1 MSAFCFSLLCGG
13 VHRQALCNNNNNN
26 IFLSVTA
33 VGYKPKSQLTGLASD
48 SPPHQLMDKASP
60 NLSTASK
67 SASLP
72 GYNNRGFHGAV
83 YNNPSSQATVTSL
96 YGGGGGGANA
106 LSSFVNK
113 NQTDQKSVSKVVA
126 TDQQPLA
133 GQKKKKWTGWSG
145 FFRRNSK
152 PSSAQQTAPPV
163 HDDTIS
169 SDEETG
175 PAQQHHHQQHQAT
188 SHSRLVGSPV
198 ASGGC
203 HQAKA
208 LTSEEASKKRLF
220 LQHPPRTLSKDR
232 SPVVDSLS
240 PLQSDLSASQTSLS
254 RKERR
259 DAILARA
266 QARRQ
271 NNGAISAGGSSSDEQ
286 PDNVDVQV
294 HHQHLRAPSPSS
306 YWRCGGHHQSQES
319 LTSNG
324 SASRS
329 AGHAKSRTGRTE
341 RYLQRRSRDEDSLR
355 REMQQ
360 TTQQQQQQQQQSQSS
375 RHASPSCA
383 DWPSTCAQLNPST
396 SKLPGGGASNQR
408 WLSPVSSSIQGPWGG
423 APATAAAHHHPE
435 TGPSNGVQR
444 VMGESPVTLRKPA
457 YNSHNNSHNNN
468 NSPVVGRAQ
477 SALVTHPKLSTPPP
491 PPPRNPLK
499 KSYLLQVQSGD
510 QQQTGQQPGQ
520 QLPLHSSSGRPTSF
534 SFGDLSRFGQ
544 QQQQQQQQ
552 QHQLSPGPSS
562 LHDYQ
567 NVDQDGRLIPTSNSH
582 ALHLPVTSPVQR
594 RVLNSSPQQRQQPGS
609 PSGRHHSAF
618 FPSVSAKSP
627 SPFKSPDQERSK
639 PPPWLASPVSA
650 MKQSAASPCA
660 PPVREFWRSKE
671 VQQQKQTPTSTKSA
685 RERLAPFHLTGNN
698 GSVSSLNSDLSSPRS
713 RDPGAQHH
721 NNSNSSNNAVA
732 ISPAGVDC
740 PPFYMATTTGSALNS
755 VNGAAAA
762 AGTPRNRFPPVS
774 NDHNNTNNNQQ
785 QQPPHHHVRELS
797 QLKPST
803 DRHLEQ
809 AICELEQ
816 IYRSLKLDGDEDL
829 LDRAERR
836 DLPTVHQ
843 QLAQLPY
850 SSVSAASV
858 CSGSESGGD
867 PLGGH
872 GITSDLDTMM
882 NWSISGSFENLGSAS
897 TTTTSANNTEPQ
909 RVRAPPNRRSAVPD
923 KVADDMAVRRLAAAA
938 RKSQCND
945 PQAIAAQSGSYLL
958 LSPSL
963 TAAMATDSPD
973 LDGSGCSRSGSFSP
987 DEPDVIYDDVAYRQI
1002 RQANKSLRVAEP
1014 QPPFGIPLGPVTPAS
1029 PSDYLHSSVTP
1040 EQMDLRPLLH
1050 PTKYPDL
1057 VRDDLA
1063 FRNLRKDAGQ
1073 LQLPPGPVNTDK
1085 LDDLL
1090 LQYVPQQSATKSLKK
1105 KRAIRSLSANIGQ
1118 LIRMDAARPS
1128 GGGGVVDFNRA
1139 NDDREEEEDERYI
1152 GFNPFDSRA
1161 QSLSDLLDESA
1172 GYPTNNNTYNSNNNS
1187 NQLGK
1192 CAKTPRAVKQ
1202 RSGLKRV
1209 GKSVEPDDVDAI
1221 IQRQVRPMASWVE
1234 RAHLSDVPASST
1246 ETITN
1251 VTERV
1256 PALAKLYPTSAL
1268 ATTRKSE
1275 VVAPVQQQQQQQPPD
1290 LEMDHLIC
1298 ELSECSV
1305 AAPPATAPAAPGAGR
1320 RRQVDSSGLQ
1330 LALKP
1335 PTGAGSFSSEV
1346 PGASSTSPAASLHC
1360 WEESPLFQ
1368 STPQFHFTQ
1377 QQQQQQQQRSASPAN
1392 SSDSGQ
1398 VSCCAREVRQILHHQ
1413 IRQEEK
1419 ERERLASMASSSSG
1433 EGTGSE
1439 PAGSIQRPDP
1449 TTPLHPHAACRS
1461 SPAVRLPPV
1470 QVASDDTVC
1479 KLHET
1484 IVTSTSVAYTGHV
1497 ETAITTTTT
1506 TTMSPSPIVVQQTV
1520 DWVLPNEPGSDDGI
1534 DSLPARSSSRSSPEM
1549 EEWSNSSRLSST
1561 SSSSSSSGHDEE
1573 DRENEVVVAGP
1584 IPVEQGQLSVCQSAA
1599 RWLSMSDG
1607 QGQGKMSAPAHHS
1620 WGWLGGGGG
1629 DGDGRGAAA
1638 ETAPTTTTTA
1648 QHIIVMHQVVCA
1660 GCILTSL
1667 LTLCGLDL
1675 TTCAQLLLALL
1686 ALAAVFCDMH

>member
-1 MSAFCFSLLCGG
+1 
-13 VHRQALCNNNNNN
+13 
-26 IFLSVTA
+26 
-33 VGYKPKSQLTGLASD
+33 
-48 SPPHQLMDKASP
+48 MDKASP
-60 NLSTASK
+60 NFSAASTK

-83 YNNPSSQATVTSL
+83 YNTSSQATVTPL
-96 YGGGGGGANA
+96 YGGVAGTNA
-106 LSSFVNK
+106 SSSSSFVNK
-113 NQTDQKSVSKVVA
+113 NQTDKSPSSAKGVA
-126 TDQQPLA
+126 TEQQQQQLP
-133 GQKKKKWTGWSG
+133 GKKKKWTGWSG

-152 PSSAQQTAPPV
+152 PSAQQTTAPV

-175 PAQQHHHQQHQAT
+175 PRQQLT
-188 SHSRLVGSPV
+188 SHILGSP
-198 ASGGC
+198 ASGV
-203 HQAKA
+203 HQAKP
-208 LTSEEASKKRLF
+208 LTSEEANKKRFF

-240 PLQSDLSASQTSLS
+240 PLQSDLSASQSSLS

-266 QARRQ
+266 QARR
-271 NNGAISAGGSSSDEQ
+271 NNGGSAGGSSSDEA
-286 PDNVDVQV
+286 DKDV
-294 HHQHLRAPSPSS
+294 HHLRAPSPST
-306 YWRCGGHHQSQES
+306 YWRGGHHQSQES

-324 SASRS
+324 STSR

-360 TTQQQQQQQQQSQSS
+360 QQQQSQSS

-383 DWPSTCAQLNPST
+383 TDWSSSSAQLNPST
-396 SKLPGGGASNQR
+396 SKPGAPNQQR
-408 WLSPVSSSIQGPWGG
+408 WLSPVSSIQGPWGG
-423 APATAAAHHHPE
+423 AAHHHPE
-435 TGPSNGVQR
+435 TGPSNGAQR
-444 VMGESPVTLRKPA
+444 VGESPVTLRKPA
-457 YNSHNNSHNNN
+457 YNNNNNN

-499 KSYLLQVQSGD
+499 KSYLLSGVQSNEAS
-510 QQQTGQQPGQ
+510 QQQQ
-520 QLPLHSSSGRPTSF
+520 QLPLHSSGRPTSY
-534 SFGDLSRFGQ
+534 SFGDISRFGQ
-544 QQQQQQQQ
+544 QQQQQ
-552 QHQLSPGPSS
+552 SGPSS

-567 NVDQDGRLIPTSNSH
+567 NVDRDGRLIPTSSDRSNSN

-594 RVLNSSPQQRQQPGS
+594 RVLNSSPQQPQPGS
-609 PSGRHHSAF
+609 PNGRHHSAI

-639 PPPWLASPVSA
+639 PPPWLASPVSV
-650 MKQSAASPCA
+650 MKQATTNSSA

-671 VQQQKQTPTSTKSA
+671 VQQQQKQQQTPPTSTKSA
-685 RERLAPFHLTGNN
+685 RERLAPFHLTANN

-713 RDPGAQHH
+713 RDAAAAVH
-721 NNSNSSNNAVA
+721 NTLSNNTA
-732 ISPAGVDC
+732 SLSTAGGDC
-740 PPFYMATTTGSALNS
+740 PPFYMATGNALNS
-755 VNGAAAA
+755 VNGSGVMAS
-762 AGTPRNRFPPVS
+762 TPRRFPAVS
-774 NDHNNTNNNQQ
+774 HDNNNMNNNQ
-785 QQPPHHHVRELS
+785 PHHVRELS

-843 QLAQLPY
+843 QLSQLPY
-850 SSVSAASV
+850 SVAAASV
-858 CSGSESGGD
+858 GSGSESGGD

-882 NWSISGSFENLGSAS
+882 NWSISGSFENLVSA
-897 TTTTSANNTEPQ
+897 TTAANTSANSE
-909 RVRAPPNRRSAVPD
+909 RVRAPPNRRSAIPD

-958 LSPSL
+958 LSPSV
-963 TAAMATDSPD
+963 TAAMATDQD
-973 LDGSGCSRSGSFSP
+973 HEGSSRSGSFSP

-1090 LQYVPQQSATKSLKK
+1090 QYVPQSTKSLKK
-1105 KRAIRSLSANIGQ
+1105 KRAVRSLSANIGQ

-1128 GGGGVVDFNRA
+1128 GGGGVVDFNR
-1139 NDDREEEEDERYI
+1139 DDDEEIDERYI

-1161 QSLSDLLDESA
+1161 QSLSDLLDDSPA
-1172 GYPTNNNTYNSNNNS
+1172 YPTNNNNNYNLQNKS
-1187 NQLGK
+1187 
-1192 CAKTPRAVKQ
+1192 AKTPRAVKQ

-1209 GKSVEPDDVDAI
+1209 GKSVEADDVDAI

-1234 RAHLSDVPASST
+1234 RAHLSDVAASST

-1251 VTERV
+1251 VERV

-1268 ATTRKSE
+1268 TVHKKSE
-1275 VVAPVQQQQQQQPPD
+1275 IVAQPPD
-1290 LEMDHLIC
+1290 LEMDHLIS
-1298 ELSECSV
+1298 ELSECAA
-1305 AAPPATAPAAPGAGR
+1305 AAPPVAAAAVPGGVGR
-1320 RRQVDSSGLQ
+1320 NRQVDSSGLQ

-1346 PGASSTSPAASLHC
+1346 QGTSSTSPAASHC

-1368 STPQFHFTQ
+1368 SQPQFHFT
-1377 QQQQQQQQRSASPAN
+1377 QQRSASPAN

-1413 IRQEEK
+1413 IRQEER

-1433 EGTGSE
+1433 EVMSSLE
-1439 PAGSIQRPDP
+1439 PAEIQRPDP
-1449 TTPLHPHAACRS
+1449 TQLHPDPHAACS
-1461 SPAVRLPPV
+1461 SPVSLPV
-1470 QVASDDTVC
+1470 EILAHHQVASDDTVWNV
-1479 KLHET
+1479 HET
-1484 IVTSTSVAYTGHV
+1484 VTSVTSIST
-1497 ETAITTTTT
+1497 TFTTTT
-1506 TTMSPSPIVVQQTV
+1506 SPSPIVAEQTA

-1549 EEWSNSSRLSST
+1549 EEWSNSSRLSS
-1561 SSSSSSSGHDEE
+1561 SSSSSSTSCDDDDEE
-1573 DRENEVVVAGP
+1573 DDVVMISPVVV
-1584 IPVEQGQLSVCQSAA
+1584 VEEDPFSVCQSAA
-1599 RWLSMSDG
+1599 RWLSLSEEPKG
-1607 QGQGKMSAPAHHS
+1607 GKVS
-1620 WGWLGGGGG
+1620 GGAVVSS
-1629 DGDGRGAAA
+1629 GAAHSGWSRWLDRGGA
-1638 ETAPTTTTTA
+1638 TTTT
-1648 QHIIVMHQVVCA
+1648 HIVMHQVVCA